1 MPKKSKSI
9 EKFLENSR
17 LSIAN
22 ALIDEEIKSLLL
34 PYTYDEARLNEG
46 MAFYKEI
53 DALYEKQKNDYVKQ
67 YEAQERFSKA
77 QESAHNAYIEHV
89 VLTRLA
95 LKDDPSTLKMLALD
109 GRRRKMLAAWL
120 RQLNRYYHNAID
132 NEEVLEKIS
141 RYGITNDKLKEGQ
154 KLVKEVE
161 LRNDEHER
169 AKGTAQISTNERNK
183 LLKRFDRW
191 MTEFI
196 NVCRFAF
203 KSQPQL
209 LEKLGITVLTE
220 GYKRKPKDKETEE
233 VENKESETVDVQ
245 EHQNL

>member
-9 EKFLENSR
+9 EKFLEKSR

-46 MAFYKEI
+46 MTLYKEV
-53 DALYEKQKNDYVKQ
+53 DTLYEKQKNDYVKQ
-67 YEAQERFSKA
+67 YEAQERFITA
-77 QESAHNAYIEHV
+77 QDVAHNTYIEHV
-89 VLTRLA
+89 TLTRLS
-95 LKDDPSTLKMLALD
+95 LKDDPSLLKMLALD

-120 RQLNRYYHNAID
+120 RQVNRYYYNAID
-132 NEEVLEKIS
+132 NEEILEKIS
-141 RYGITNDKLKEGQ
+141 RYGLTNDKLKEGQ

-161 LRNDEHER
+161 SRNDEHER
-169 AKGTAQISTNERNK
+169 AKGAAQISTNERNK
-183 LLKRFDRW
+183 VLKEFDRW

-203 KSQPQL
+203 KAQPQL
-209 LEKLGITVLTE
+209 LEKLGITVLSE

-233 VENKESETVDVQ
+233 VENKESEAADVQ
-245 EHQNL
+245 E